1 MKKILNN
8 DYLVKIVGEGFSF
21 SSVVS
26 FSTFKIK
33 EDEFLICLDFENGV
47 TKFQHL
53 YFDRKNKD
61 VLVKYTREYIR
72 LNDNDIKFNG
82 NLVILDEFDRA
93 IIYNYDNGNSFVVN
107 NYEIMNANNLDK
119 ESVIIKNDIRSGESI
134 IFSVD
139 SEILDVDRI
148 YSVMQDRFIPVIKD
162 GTKSLEERMSITL
175 RNEIYHYLEYIE
187 DFEKQFR
194 NKKITRACKKL
205 IKKHENK

>member
-119 ESVIIKNDIRSGESI
+119 ESVIIKSDIRSGESI